1 MTTGRSAHREHV
13 GEVARTQR
21 QRRRHDAS
29 LQYGGE
35 TFLAASAFA
44 RLAMRRGD
52 AGRRHR
58 ARDWPLG
65 AWAALR
71 VLARLPRIEVSLT
84 DSPSARVID
93 AYLRERRRGLRSHL
107 LARGVLALPPT
118 SEEYLSGRSRR
129 AVRTN
134 RSHAVNLGVS
144 CVGPSD
150 GASAQNGVRR
160 LTARGLIDNPDVLLA
175 RTSDDW
181 LIALDQ
187 SGEVVGGALVTID
200 RYWAMLNVLVG
211 SPYPVRY
218 ALHADL
224 VLKLAEMGVQHL
236 FSTNESALLLPP
248 GLQYLQRILGYQV
261 VNLRL

>member
-1 MTTGRSAHREHV
+1 M
-13 GEVARTQR
+13 QR

-44 RLAMRRGD
+44 RLALRRRY
-52 AGRRHR
+52 AGRRR
-58 ARDWPLG
+58 RVRTWPLG
-65 AWAALR
+65 AWATLR
-71 VLARLPRIEVSLT
+71 VLARMPRIEVSLT
-84 DSPSARVID
+84 DSPSGRVID
-93 AYLRERRRGLRSHL
+93 AYLRERNRGVRSHL
-107 LARGVLALPPT
+107 LARGVLTLPRT
-118 SEEYLSGRSRR
+118 SEEYLTGRSRR

-134 RSHAVNLGVS
+134 RSHADNLGVS
-144 CVGPSD
+144 CVGLFD
-150 GASAQNGVRR
+150 GASAQDAIRR
-160 LTARGLIDNPDVLLA
+160 LTATGLIDNPDVLLA

-187 SGEVVGGALVTID
+187 SGEVVGGGLVTID

-218 ALHADL
+218 ALHTDL
-224 VLKLAEMGVQHL
+224 VLTLADMGVQHL
-236 FSTNESALLLPP
+236 FAANESALLLPP